1 MPTHMQV
8 AMAGLGQVTGGTGL
22 STPGSTEE
30 SFWTSGIITNS
41 IRDVDFNTTNGGYV
55 GIDFDV
61 TALSN
66 APLDA
71 TASADLDIVFKRSGT
86 SAFQITLAGS
96 SSAFG
101 EFTSV
106 QQILEPSTNLSS
118 TATAYYNNNIPQDVS
133 TTVTGLKVERRNVIQ
148 NTAGNPTVP
157 IYSTSQT
164 YGVWKTVSADGDNIT
179 LGFGQS
185 MVETGTGTKLA
196 GFDAVYEFYGRVSRG
211 GVTKEKKLKEI
222 RIQINSSAEAS

>member
-41 IRDVDFNTTNGGYV
+41 IRDIDYNTTTGGYV

-66 APLDA
+66 APIDA
-71 TASADLDIVFKRSGT
+71 TATADLDIVFKRSGT
-86 SAFQITLAGS
+86 SSFQITLAGNS
-96 SSAFG
+96 STFG
-101 EFTSV
+101 EFTSI

-118 TATAYYNNNIPQDVS
+118 TATAYYNNNLPQDVS
-133 TTVTGLKVERRNVIQ
+133 TTVTGLKIERRNVTQ
-148 NTAGNPTVP
+148 GTTGNPTTP
-157 IYSTSQT
+157 IYSTST
-164 YGVWKTVSADGDNIT
+164 SYGVWKTASADGDNIT
-179 LGFGQS
+179 LGFGQ
-185 MVETGTGTKLA
+185 VLAETGTGTKTA
-196 GFDAVYEFYGRVSRG
+196 NFDAIYTFYGRVSRG

-222 RIQINSSAEAS
+222 RIQINSSCEAS